1 MAVSTLRVAAVTNDA
16 SAPAVHAGC
25 AAEPPWRMS
34 RRNDKAIASAMPTV
48 FAPSPLAYRA
58 AQDPI
63 GPRPCVWPR
72 NEFCGDNVR
81 CRSDRWSRDEVT
93 APWHRL
99 DATYSRLV
107 FVAYFAAFAMAL
119 CYGISAVAE
128 DRAAK
133 RRPITGRGGKRA
145 AFRVTVSVGYLA
157 GMGVSVV
164 AWVFSLI
171 ALHRLPLFAV
181 QAIAASSIGVVVLLT
196 SVITHHRPS
205 KREGILLCLLAV
217 ALVVLAVSAAPTGP
231 KPVTWVF
238 KLFVWLGVLAVAGAA
253 VRATRV
259 VGARGGA
266 LLGAVSGLSDGGMA
280 LCARALHHSNLKGL
294 VTDPLALALIP
305 FTIIGIVSFA
315 ASLQRGT
322 VSVTVACQQA
332 IVTVVPS
339 VIGLLV
345 LGDTARPGFG
355 VLTYAGFGVT
365 VLVVLALTFTTAA
378 VPPPLV
384 APGMVPPGTLRHVT

>member
-1 MAVSTLRVAAVTNDA
+1 M
-16 SAPAVHAGC
+16 
-25 AAEPPWRMS
+25 
-34 RRNDKAIASAMPTV
+34 
-48 FAPSPLAYRA
+48 
-58 AQDPI
+58 
-63 GPRPCVWPR
+63 
-72 NEFCGDNVR
+72 
-81 CRSDRWSRDEVT
+81 
-93 APWHRL
+93 
-99 DATYSRLV
+99 
-107 FVAYFAAFAMAL
+107 AYFAAFAMSL

-145 AFRVTVSVGYLA
+145 AFRVTMTAGYLA
-157 GMGVSVV
+157 GMAVSVV

-181 QAIAASSIGVVVLLT
+181 QAIAASSIGVVVVLT
-196 SVITHHRPS
+196 SVITHHKPS
-205 KREGILLCLLAV
+205 KREGILLCVLAV
-217 ALVVLAVSAAPTGP
+217 ALIVLAVSAAPTGP

-238 KLFVWLGVLAVAGAA
+238 KLFIWLGVLAVAGAA
-253 VRATRV
+253 ASATRV

-266 LLGAVSGLSDGGMA
+266 LLGAVSGLSDAGMA
-280 LCARALHHSNLKGL
+280 LCARALHDTSVSGL
-294 VTDPLALALIP
+294 ITDPLALALIP

-315 ASLQRGT
+315 ASLQRGA

-332 IVTVVPS
+332 IVTVIPS

-365 VLVVLALTFTTAA
+365 VFVVLALTFTTTGA
-378 VPPPLV
+378 PPPLV
-384 APGMVPPGTLRHVT
+384 APGVLPPVTLRHVP